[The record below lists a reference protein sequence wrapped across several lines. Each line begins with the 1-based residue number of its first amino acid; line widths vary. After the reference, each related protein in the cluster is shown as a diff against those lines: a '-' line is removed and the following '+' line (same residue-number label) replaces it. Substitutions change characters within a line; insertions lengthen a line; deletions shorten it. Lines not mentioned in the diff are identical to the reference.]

1 MKHTILT
8 VLLTLGVVFGIAH
21 GVFHTC
27 HGHSHRRAQFESH
40 VADVCVAAVKR
51 ELEKSH

>member
-8 VLLTLGVVFGIAH
+8 VLLTLGVIFGLVY
-21 GVFHTC
+21 GVSHTC
-27 HGHSHRRAQFESH
+27 HHHSHRRAQFEAH

-51 ELEKSH
+51 ELAKQP